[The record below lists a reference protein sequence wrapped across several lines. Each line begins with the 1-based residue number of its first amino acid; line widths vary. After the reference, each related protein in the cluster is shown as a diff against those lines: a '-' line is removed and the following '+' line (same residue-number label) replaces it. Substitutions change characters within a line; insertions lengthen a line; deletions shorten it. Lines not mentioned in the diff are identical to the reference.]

1 MSPAAAATD
10 GRIRELRG
18 LRAGA
23 RVPAGRGR
31 HPAVAARAAV
41 PQAHRR
47 GLRRRGGIRRR
58 ALRGREA
65 EAPPRNSWGRSPMSS
80 SSTTRG
86 PSTSLMR
93 SSRELEEQA
102 EREQPKKQSYRD
114 PYPRVDTDKEQYLA
128 APIVQARTMSDGR
141 QVLQVHG
148 RRQPTPPIW

>member
-93 SSRELEEQA
+93 SSRQVSCACDARSSVSLLRSEVFGF
-102 EREQPKKQSYRD
+102 SG
-114 PYPRVDTDKEQYLA
+114 
-128 APIVQARTMSDGR
+128 VQLFLST
-141 QVLQVHG
+141 
-148 RRQPTPPIW
+148 